1 MGEQAIPLEWI
12 KGYVDTLLAL
22 AAKFE
27 EVSAM
32 RRTVLERADHAMDL
46 VKAWKASRG

>member
-1 MGEQAIPLEWI
+1 MEEQAIPLDWI

-22 AAKFE
+22 AAKFD

-32 RRTVLERADHAMDL
+32 RNAVMLRADHAMDL
-46 VKAWKASRG
+46 VKAWKESRG